1 MRSSGYIKVLS
12 AVILAVAAS
21 ACVKSGIEYE
31 TPSYEISIAPVTS
44 SAVKSVPG
52 PVFGIGLPHEETIG
66 IIADHNPDYDAGE
79 GWDDVSK
86 AQPYIR
92 SEFGYVSQFGA
103 WGGITSRF
111 ENGEKVTERNT
122 YEWPSAGSLIFAG
135 FSPYYKFD
143 HNDPDNLIPLREK
156 YGLSF
161 NRETRTLTITGYSV
175 GHYVPITME
184 DMLDPDYE
192 YENKTQSDLMF
203 FMPNV
208 VDGKYIGVNRVNAY
222 PAYFHHALS
231 LVEFTVSAEDEY
243 TMDNVDIASIT
254 LESVCHTG
262 NFSARVEDNGSITAQ
277 WADLQAAEDVHVL
290 GNSDTNTLGPESDE
304 YFYLDMDPRSVAQ
317 LLVIPGPTHRVKVVC
332 HVYVEGKMYKQTY
345 LVNPED
351 VGIDKWEMGKRYVYN
366 LILGINRI
374 SFSPETYE
382 WVDVAGDGTAA
393 RDVLNNK

>member
-1 MRSSGYIKVLS
+1 MRYSGYIKVLS

-31 TPSYEISIAPVTS
+31 SPGREISIAPVTS
-44 SAVKSVPG
+44 PAAKSVPG
-52 PVFGIGLPHEETIG
+52 PVFGVGLSHDETIG
-66 IIADHNPDYDAGE
+66 IIADHNPDCEAGK
-79 GWDDVSK
+79 GWDDVSE

-92 SEFGYVSQFGA
+92 SEFGYISQYGA

-111 ENGEKVTERNT
+111 ENGEKVTERNP
-122 YEWPSAGSLIFAG
+122 YEWPSEGSLIFAG

-156 YGLSF
+156 YGLLF

-175 GHYVPITME
+175 GTYVPITAEQMF
-184 DMLDPDYE
+184 DPDYE
-192 YENKTQSDLMF
+192 YQNKTQSDLMF

-208 VDGKYIGVNRVNAY
+208 VNGKYIGVNRVNAY
-222 PAYFHHALS
+222 PAHFHHALS
-231 LVEFTVSAEDEY
+231 LIEFTISAEDEY

-254 LESVCHTG
+254 LENVYHTG
-262 NFSARVEDNGSITAQ
+262 DFSATVEDNGSISVQ
-277 WADLQAAEDVHVL
+277 WSNLLGAENVHVL

-332 HVYVEGKMYKQTY
+332 HVYVQGKMYKQTY

-382 WVDVAGDGTAA
+382 WVDVAGD
-393 RDVLNNK
+393 